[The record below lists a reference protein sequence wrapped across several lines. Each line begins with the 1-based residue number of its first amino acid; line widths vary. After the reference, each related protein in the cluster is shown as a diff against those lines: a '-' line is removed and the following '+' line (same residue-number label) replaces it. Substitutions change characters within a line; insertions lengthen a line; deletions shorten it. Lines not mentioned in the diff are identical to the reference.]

1 MYRKVPAAAA
11 VTVCLLGT
19 AWGFAAA
26 GAGANPS
33 SGAGRAAQAAKNCPL
48 PKFGPGKN
56 YHPTIHPADFSPNI
70 TNKWS
75 PFPVGTT
82 FVYSGVDGTD
92 HITDIVSPS
101 HRTKVLDGVRARVI
115 NDRVL
120 VHGRV
125 SERTSDYYAQDK
137 CGNVW
142 YFGEDTAELNRH
154 GKVISRQGSFHS
166 GVHGAQPGVYMQAHP
181 QLGRKFRQ
189 EWYKGHAEDVFKA
202 IQKHQSRTT
211 PYASFKNLL
220 RTRETDGLEPS
231 IVDNKYFAPGIG
243 SVVELTVKGATERL
257 HLVDV
262 LR

>member
-1 MYRKVPAAAA
+1 MDRNVSAAAA
-11 VTVCLLGT
+11 VTVLLGT
-19 AWGFAAA
+19 AGVLAAA
-26 GAGANPS
+26 AVGANLS
-33 SGAGRAAQAAKNCPL
+33 FGARHPAMAAKHCPL
-48 PKFGPGKN
+48 PRFGPGKD
-56 YHPTIHPADFSPNI
+56 YRPTIHPADFSPNI

-82 FVYSGVDGTD
+82 FVYSGVDSGD
-92 HITDIVSPS
+92 HIVDIVTPS

-142 YFGEDTAELNRH
+142 YFGEDTAELNQH
-154 GKVISRQGSFHS
+154 GKVTTRQGSFHA
-166 GVHGAQPGVYMQAHP
+166 GVKGAEPGVYMQAHP
-181 QLGRKFRQ
+181 QVGRKFRQ
-189 EWYKGHAEDVFKA
+189 EWYRGHAEDQFKA
-202 IQKHQSRTT
+202 IQKHQAHKT

-220 RTRETDGLEPS
+220 RTRETDGLEPG